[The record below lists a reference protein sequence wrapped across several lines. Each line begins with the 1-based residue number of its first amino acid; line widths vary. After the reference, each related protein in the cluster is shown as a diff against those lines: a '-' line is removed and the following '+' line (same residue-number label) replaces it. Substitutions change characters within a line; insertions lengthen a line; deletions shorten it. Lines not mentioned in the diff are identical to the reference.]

1 MSESGE
7 INTNRRNK
15 RLINT
20 IKRSPRSPGVYI
32 MKSGKVDILY
42 IGKAQNLRE
51 RLQSYLEISRKG
63 NRIKNLI
70 SKTVSIEW
78 IITANETDA
87 FILENTLIK
96 LHKPYY
102 NIQLKDDKTYPYI
115 KITTKNKFPRIFL
128 TRQFI
133 EDGSHYF
140 GPFTNVR
147 SARNLINIIK
157 HIFKLRSCGE
167 KIPGKACLNF
177 HINLCSAPCINRI
190 DFETYRESVDNAIS
204 FIQGNINSLLIKL
217 SEEMQVYAS
226 SMLFE
231 KAAVIRDIINSL
243 NKIKN
248 RQHIIMRRNTN
259 ADFITVMK
267 RGEISLAGVFNIR
280 NGVLLNK
287 EIFQIKNPLHESE
300 EIIMRHF
307 LIKYVRMSP
316 NHANIIKTDKVKSRI
331 IYDKILNKLNNNIRL
346 TSIYG
351 EEEREIINLLK
362 KNLIYE
368 IEKRLLEKYSKKD
381 NALSEL
387 GSILK
392 LNKLPEFMACFDIS
406 HLKGDNAVG
415 SAVVFKNG
423 KPLKKRY
430 RRFKIKYVKGIN
442 DSTMINEIVGRYFSH
457 IENQQIDLVI
467 VDGGAIQ
474 LRNAKDALKKLN
486 LNITAISIAKRL
498 EEIYIDEKKIISL
511 PLTSSALKL
520 IQRIRDESHRFAISY
535 NRKLRRRELK
545 FLLQQID
552 GIGKVKS
559 IRIMSHFRTIKS
571 LEESSIMD
579 IEKIPGITHKLA
591 LSIKEFLLI

>member
-115 KITTKNKFPRIFL
+115 KITTKTKFPRIFL

>member
-32 MKSGKVDILY
+32 MKSEKGDILY

-70 SKTVSIEW
+70 SKAISIEW
-78 IITANETDA
+78 IITANEPDA

-115 KITTKNKFPRIFL
+115 KITTKDRFPRIFL

-133 EDGSHYF
+133 EDGSNYF

-147 SARNLINIIK
+147 AARNLINIIK

-177 HINLCSAPCINRI
+177 HINLCSAPCINKI
-190 DFETYRESVDNAIS
+190 DFKTYRESVDNAIS
-204 FIQGNINSLLIKL
+204 FIQGNINSLLIRL
-217 SEEMQVYAS
+217 SEEMQEYVS

-231 KAAVIRDIINSL
+231 KAAVIRDIINNL

-248 RQHIIMRRNTN
+248 RQHIIMRKNKN
-259 ADFITVMK
+259 IDFITVMK
-267 RGEISLAGVFNIR
+267 RGEVSLAGVFNIR
-280 NGVLLNK
+280 DGVLLNK
-287 EIFQIKNPLHESE
+287 EIFQIKNPLQESE

-307 LIKYVRMSP
+307 LIKYVHMSP
-316 NHANIIKTDKVKSRI
+316 NHANIIKTDKVKNKI
-331 IYDKILNKLNNNIRL
+331 IYDKTLNKLNRNIRL

-351 EEEREIINLLK
+351 EDEREIINLLK

-368 IEKRLLEKYSKKD
+368 IEKRLLEKYSKKE

-387 GSILK
+387 RSILK
-392 LNKLPEFMACFDIS
+392 LSKLPEFMVCFDIS

-415 SAVVFKNG
+415 SAVVFRNG

-442 DSTMINEIVGRYFSH
+442 DFAMINEIVERYFSH
-457 IENQQIDLVI
+457 TENQQIDLAI

-474 LRNAKDALKKLN
+474 LRKAKDALKKLN
-486 LNITAISIAKRL
+486 LNIAVISIAKRL
-498 EEIYIDEKKIISL
+498 EEIYIDERKVVSL
-511 PLTSSALKL
+511 PVTSSALRL

-535 NRKLRRRELK
+535 NRKLRRKELK

-552 GIGKVKS
+552 GIGKIKA
-559 IRIMSHFRTIKS
+559 IRIMSHFPTIKS
-571 LEESSIMD
+571 IEESSIKD

-591 LSIKEFLLI
+591 LSIKKFLLI

>member
-32 MKSGKVDILY
+32 MKSEKGDILY

-70 SKTVSIEW
+70 SKAISIEW
-78 IITANETDA
+78 IITANEPDA

-115 KITTKNKFPRIFL
+115 KITTKDRFPRIFL

-133 EDGSHYF
+133 EDGSNYF

-147 SARNLINIIK
+147 AARNLINIIK

-177 HINLCSAPCINRI
+177 HINLCSAPCINKI
-190 DFETYRESVDNAIS
+190 DFKTYRESVDNAIS
-204 FIQGNINSLLIKL
+204 FIQGNINSLLIRL
-217 SEEMQVYAS
+217 SEEMQEYVS

-231 KAAVIRDIINSL
+231 KAAVIRDIINNLS
-243 NKIKN
+243 KIKN
-248 RQHIIMRRNTN
+248 RQHIIMRKNKN
-259 ADFITVMK
+259 IDFITVMK
-267 RGEISLAGVFNIR
+267 RGEVSLAGVFNIR
-280 NGVLLNK
+280 DGVLLNK
-287 EIFQIKNPLHESE
+287 EIFQIKNPLQESE

-307 LIKYVRMSP
+307 LIKYVHMSP
-316 NHANIIKTDKVKSRI
+316 NHANIIKTDKVKNKI
-331 IYDKILNKLNNNIRL
+331 IYDKTLNKLNRNIRL

-351 EEEREIINLLK
+351 EDEREIINLLK

-368 IEKRLLEKYSKKD
+368 IEKRLLEKYSKKE

-387 GSILK
+387 RSILK
-392 LNKLPEFMACFDIS
+392 LSKLPEFMVCFDIS

-415 SAVVFKNG
+415 SAVVFRNG

-442 DSTMINEIVGRYFSH
+442 DFAMINEIVERYFSH
-457 IENQQIDLVI
+457 TENQQIDLAI

-474 LRNAKDALKKLN
+474 LRKAKDALKKLN
-486 LNITAISIAKRL
+486 LNIAVISIAKRL
-498 EEIYIDEKKIISL
+498 EEIYIDERKVVSL
-511 PLTSSALKL
+511 PVTSSALRL

-535 NRKLRRRELK
+535 NRKLRRKELK

-552 GIGKVKS
+552 GIGKIKA
-559 IRIMSHFRTIKS
+559 IRIMSHFPTIKS
-571 LEESSIMD
+571 IEESSIKD

-591 LSIKEFLLI
+591 LSIKKFLLI

>member
-1 MSESGE
+1 
-7 INTNRRNK
+7 
-15 RLINT
+15 
-20 IKRSPRSPGVYI
+20 

-115 KITTKNKFPRIFL
+115 KITTKTKFPRIFL

-387 GSILK
+387 GSIL
-392 LNKLPEFMACFDIS
+392 P
-406 HLKGDNAVG
+406 
-415 SAVVFKNG
+415 
-423 KPLKKRY
+423 
-430 RRFKIKYVKGIN
+430 
-442 DSTMINEIVGRYFSH
+442 T
-457 IENQQIDLVI
+457 
-467 VDGGAIQ
+467 
-474 LRNAKDALKKLN
+474 
-486 LNITAISIAKRL
+486 
-498 EEIYIDEKKIISL
+498 
-511 PLTSSALKL
+511 
-520 IQRIRDESHRFAISY
+520 
-535 NRKLRRRELK
+535 
-545 FLLQQID
+545 
-552 GIGKVKS
+552 
-559 IRIMSHFRTIKS
+559 
-571 LEESSIMD
+571 
-579 IEKIPGITHKLA
+579 
-591 LSIKEFLLI
+591 

>member
-1 MSESGE
+1 
-7 INTNRRNK
+7 
-15 RLINT
+15 
-20 IKRSPRSPGVYI
+20 

-115 KITTKNKFPRIFL
+115 KITTKTKFPRIFL

-248 RQHIIMRRNTN
+248 RQHIIMRKNTN

-351 EEEREIINLLK
+351 KEEREIINLLK

-406 HLKGDNAVG
+406 HLKGDNTVG

-457 IENQQIDLVI
+457 TENQQIDLVI

-571 LEESSIMD
+571 LEESSIKD

>member
-1 MSESGE
+1 
-7 INTNRRNK
+7 
-15 RLINT
+15 
-20 IKRSPRSPGVYI
+20 

-115 KITTKNKFPRIFL
+115 KITTKTKFPRIFL

>member
-32 MKSGKVDILY
+32 MKSEKGDILY

-70 SKTVSIEW
+70 SKAISIEW
-78 IITANETDA
+78 IITANEPDA

-115 KITTKNKFPRIFL
+115 KITTKDRFPRIFL

-133 EDGSHYF
+133 EDGSNYF

-147 SARNLINIIK
+147 AARNLINIIK

-177 HINLCSAPCINRI
+177 HINLCSAPCINKI
-190 DFETYRESVDNAIS
+190 DFKTYRESVDNAIS
-204 FIQGNINSLLIKL
+204 FIQGNINSLLIRL
-217 SEEMQVYAS
+217 SEEMQEYAS

-231 KAAVIRDIINSL
+231 KAAVIRDIINNLS
-243 NKIKN
+243 KIKN
-248 RQHIIMRRNTN
+248 RQHIIMRKNKN
-259 ADFITVMK
+259 IDFITVMK
-267 RGEISLAGVFNIR
+267 RGEVSLAGVFNIR
-280 NGVLLNK
+280 DGVLLNK
-287 EIFQIKNPLHESE
+287 EIFQIKNPLQESE

-307 LIKYVRMSP
+307 LIKYVHMSP
-316 NHANIIKTDKVKSRI
+316 NHANIIKTDKVKNKI
-331 IYDKILNKLNNNIRL
+331 IYDKTLNKLNRNIRL

-351 EEEREIINLLK
+351 EDEREIINLLK

-368 IEKRLLEKYSKKD
+368 IEKRLLEKYSKKE

-387 GSILK
+387 RSILK
-392 LNKLPEFMACFDIS
+392 LSKLPEFMVCFDIS

-415 SAVVFKNG
+415 SAVVFRNG

-442 DSTMINEIVGRYFSH
+442 DFAMINEIVERYFSH
-457 IENQQIDLVI
+457 TENQQIDLAI

-474 LRNAKDALKKLN
+474 LRKAKDALKKLN
-486 LNITAISIAKRL
+486 LNIAVISIAKRL
-498 EEIYIDEKKIISL
+498 EEIYIDEKKVVSL
-511 PLTSSALKL
+511 PVTSSALRL

-535 NRKLRRRELK
+535 NRKLRRKELK

-552 GIGKVKS
+552 GIGKIKA
-559 IRIMSHFRTIKS
+559 IRIMSHFPTIKS
-571 LEESSIMD
+571 IEESSIKD

-591 LSIKEFLLI
+591 LSIKKFLLI